1 MKYLATLF
9 FIQTLVSCSL
19 FPKQKED
26 KKQRE
31 IGLVKYQPMSS
42 KDYSDHLKA
51 FEDFYLETPGVSLRQ
66 LLGPETE
73 YLESIGEDIIK
84 NNELFF
90 TSGLS
95 PAFKVVESE
104 VPFHFSLPGLKVFIS
119 TGLLSKYIKNEKLL
133 YSVIAYELIRSEK
146 KIYKKT
152 HIVPT
157 GFMPT
162 SRALALLRIS
172 TAEKVETHKWA
183 YYTLKRVGVDAD
195 IYLSWLQIQNR
206 NSADFALQLGDTSSI
221 SREESLFK
229 AFIIQNSKK
238 KNGGSKYERSSRAFY
253 AFVNRIKR

>member
-1 MKYLATLF
+1 MNYLTLTILILNF
-9 FIQTLVSCSL
+9 ASCSL
-19 FPKQKED
+19 ISNKDGPKQK
-26 KKQRE
+26 E
-31 IGLVKYQPMSS
+31 IGLVKYQSMSS
-42 KDYSDHLKA
+42 NDYADHLKA
-51 FEDFYLETPGVSLRQ
+51 FEDFYLESPSVSLRP
-66 LLGPETE
+66 LLKSEKS
-73 YLESIGEDIIK
+73 YLESIGDEIVK

-90 TSGLS
+90 TSGLK
-95 PAFKVVESE
+95 PQFKVVESE

-119 TGLLSKYIKNEKLL
+119 TGLVAKYLKNEKLL
-133 YSVIAYELIRSEK
+133 YSVVAYELIRSEK
-146 KIYKKT
+146 KIYKKA

-162 SRALALLRIS
+162 SRALALLRLNTS
-172 TAEKVETHKWA
+172 EKVETHKWA

-206 NSADFALQLGDTSSI
+206 NSADFAMQLGDTSSI

-238 KNGGSKYERSSRAFY
+238 KSGGSKYERSSRAFY